1 MSMAFYDRHARCG
14 LACAELK
21 PVDSLIDS
29 EETPW
34 FVRTP

>member
-1 MSMAFYDRHARCG
+1 MSMAFYDTAVPAG